1 MGKLVIFEIGE
12 GSFQQGFPVKIRI
25 GEERK
30 PHSTEILGR
39 LPPALTIPQHY
50 YEWQSS
56 YRHLPANWLI
66 TVPETQI
73 TNVSTIETCHHAAQR
88 FQFSF
93 NEWLN
98 QPVVRQLERQL
109 LQKVGDW
116 QDIRFILQTQ
126 DSLLRRI
133 PWHLWDI
140 FHDIHPRP
148 EIIVSSEYEPSKK
161 QLINP
166 VKILVVLG
174 NNRGIDIQQDLE
186 TIKKLPSAII
196 ELLQEPSR
204 QQLRDKLWTQSWD
217 IFFFAGHSCSHQDD
231 ISGQIQINAKET
243 LSLDSLRHTLR
254 HAVKKGLKLAIFNSC
269 DGVGLAR
276 NLADVRIPYT
286 IVMREPVPD
295 IVAQHFLRYFLTA
308 FASGESLYASV
319 QQSRARLQEELEN
332 DYPCASW
339 LPVIFQNPAAAELKY
354 PQPSNW
360 AKIGFKAAIFIGLL
374 VTGSYIFTTVVNEW
388 RFRGRFS
395 DGNNL
400 LVKTFTNTHKQDGIK
415 AFQQGNYQ
423 LAQEK
428 FQASLREYYNDP
440 ETLIY
445 FNNAKVANQPI
456 LKIGVAVPIGT
467 NSNVAQ
473 EILRGVAQAQQEI
486 NHQGGIHGKFL
497 KVVLANDDNKPEIAK
512 QVAQR
517 FVQDADILAVV
528 GHNSSDASVPASDIY
543 QAGKLVMVSPT
554 SSSTRLTDR
563 PRLDSHG
570 NYIYRTIIS
579 FNVIAESLAEYA
591 KTAGINR
598 VMICSDSQAADQS
611 FEQAFVNAIIYK
623 RLQHINNINCD
634 FASEDFRPETIV
646 KDAIAQNVDAI
657 LLNPQVDRMSKAV
670 EIGKFNQGKVRLL
683 GNPSLQTKTILDAGD
698 VIKGMV
704 IATPWLADVSPNQ
717 EFVQNAKNL
726 WRESDLITWR
736 TATAFDATKAIAAAL
751 KQEDDTRSGIQKALA
766 RNFSLQS
773 ATGTI
778 QFLSWGDRKGD
789 RVGNAILVEVKPD
802 SNAPSGY
809 SFVPKN
815 SLQHRISLG
824 DKILIQDNPSH
835 EKQLG
840 VEAFAVGN
848 YQQAIALF
856 QLSLQK
862 VFNDP
867 ETRIYLQNSLA
878 ARSGKSLRIA
888 VSVPIGSNLNVAK
901 EILQGVA
908 QAQDEINRQGGIQG
922 HLLQVEIATDDNNP
936 EIAQKLASYF
946 VTDKQILAVIGHNAS
961 DASVAA
967 CPIYQAGK
975 LVNISPTSFSVK
987 LSGCGAYIFRTAP
1000 NIRLIADILSNYAI
1014 KTVKTKN
1021 LAICV
1026 DEQAIDNQSFRDEFT
1041 SAIIIYGGNL
1051 VNIPCD
1057 FSAPDFN
1064 PNQVITEAI
1073 SSGANGLVLAPH
1085 IDRINKALDIA
1096 AANKGRLRLF
1106 ASPTLY
1112 TSQTLQQG
1120 QADVNGLMLAV
1131 PWHPDGN
1138 TQNNFSQKAQR
1149 LWGNSV
1155 TWRSA
1160 TSYDATLAV
1169 IAGLQQS
1176 KNREELQRVLRNPK
1190 FYAVGA
1196 TGKIRFFPSGDRYL
1210 KNDTILVKIQANKAS
1225 ATGYDFFLLNAARN
1239 QISKTNRF

>member
-25 GEERK
+25 GEERQ
-30 PHSTEILGR
+30 PHSQEILGR

-73 TNVSTIETCHHAAQR
+73 TNVSTRETCHYAAQR

-116 QDIRFILQTQ
+116 QDVRFILQTQ
-126 DSLLRRI
+126 DVLLRRI

-140 FHDIHPRP
+140 FQDSHNRP
-148 EIIVSSEYEPSKK
+148 EIIVSSEYEPNK
-161 QLINP
+161 QKLKNP

-174 NNRGIDIQQDLE
+174 NNQGIDIQQDLE
-186 TIKKLPSAII
+186 TIKKLPGAII

-204 QQLRDKLWTQSWD
+204 QQLRDKLWTQAWD
-217 IFFFAGHSCSHQDD
+217 IFFFAGHSCSHNDD
-231 ISGQIQINAKET
+231 ISGQIQINPQET

-254 HAVKKGLKLAIFNSC
+254 HAVNKGLKLAIFNSC
-269 DGVGLAR
+269 DGIGLAR

-295 IVAQHFLRYFLTA
+295 VVAQHFLRYFLTA

-319 QQSRARLQEELEN
+319 QQSRDRLQEELEN

-360 AKIGFKAAIFIGLL
+360 AKIGVRAAILTGLV
-374 VTGSYIFTTVVNEW
+374 VTFSYISTAIINEW
-388 RFRGRFS
+388 KFHRRFS
-395 DGNNL
+395 DGNNI
-400 LVKTFTNTHKQDGIK
+400 LVKTFITTHKQDGIK
-415 AFQQGNYQ
+415 AFKQGNYQ

-428 FQASLREYYNDP
+428 FQDSLREHYNDP

-445 FNNAKVANQPI
+445 LNNAKVANQAG
-456 LKIGVAVPIGT
+456 LKIGVAVPIGN

-486 NHQGGIHGKFL
+486 NKQGGIHGKFL
-497 KVVLANDDNKPEIAK
+497 KVTIANDDNRPEIAK

-563 PRLDSHG
+563 PRPDSDG

-591 KTAGINR
+591 KTTGMNKI
-598 VMICSDSQAADQS
+598 MICSDSRATDQS
-611 FEQAFVNAIIYK
+611 FEQAFVNSIIYK
-623 RLQHINNINCD
+623 RLQYINNINCD
-634 FASEDFRPETIV
+634 FASGNFRPETIV
-646 KDAIAQNVDAI
+646 SNAIAQNVDAI

-670 EIGKFNQGKVRLL
+670 DVAKLNQGKLRLL
-683 GNPSLQTKTILDAGD
+683 GNPSLQTKTILDAGNA
-698 VIKGMV
+698 VQGMV
-704 IATPWLADVSPNQ
+704 IATPWLADVSPNK

-726 WRESDLITWR
+726 WREPDLITWR
-736 TATAFDATKAIAAAL
+736 TATAFDATKAIAVAL
-751 KQEDDTRSGIQKALA
+751 KQEDNTRIGIQKAFA
-766 RNFSLQS
+766 QNFSLQS

-802 SNAPSGY
+802 LKAPSGY

-824 DKILIQDNPSH
+824 DKILVQDNPSR
-835 EKQLG
+835 EKQSG
-840 VEAFAVGN
+840 VEAFTMGN

-856 QLSLQK
+856 ELSLQK

-867 ETRIYLQNSLA
+867 ETHIYLQNSLA
-878 ARSGKSLRIA
+878 ARSGKILKIA

-908 QAQDEINRQGGIQG
+908 QAQDEINRKGGIQG
-922 HLLQVEIATDDNNP
+922 HLLQVEIASDDNNP
-936 EIAQKLASYF
+936 EISQQLASYF
-946 VTDKQILAVIGHNAS
+946 VADKQILAVIGHNAS
-961 DASVAA
+961 DVSVAA

-975 LVNISPTSFSVK
+975 LVNISPTSFSLK
-987 LSGCGAYIFRTAP
+987 LAGCGAYIFRTAP
-1000 NIRLIADILSNYAI
+1000 NIRLLADVLSNYAI
-1014 KTVKTKN
+1014 KTIRTQN

-1026 DEQAIDNQSFRDEFT
+1026 DEQAIDNQSFRDQFDY
-1041 SAIIIYGGNL
+1041 AIRVAGGNI
-1051 VNIPCD
+1051 VNINCD
-1057 FSAPDFN
+1057 LSADDFN
-1064 PNQVITEAI
+1064 PSQVITEAI

-1085 IDRINKALDIA
+1085 VDRINKALDIA

-1120 QADVNGLMLAV
+1120 QADVNSLMLAV
-1131 PWHPDGN
+1131 PWHPEAN
-1138 TQNNFSQKAQR
+1138 TQNHFSKDSQR

-1160 TSYDATLAV
+1160 TSYDATVAV
-1169 IAGLQQS
+1169 ITGLQKS
-1176 KNREELQRVLRNPK
+1176 KTREGLQKVLRNPN

-1196 TGKIRFFPSGDRYL
+1196 TGKIRFFQSGDRYL
-1210 KNDTILVKIQANKAS
+1210 KNDAILVKIHPNKAS
-1225 ATGYDFFLLNAARN
+1225 TTGYKFSLM
-1239 QISKTNRF
+1239 Q